1 MRRCGVSSCYPK
13 GSEWRKWDLHFHTP
27 SSYDYKNKS
36 VDNSRIIEVLKANGI
51 SAVVVT
57 DHLTIDIKR
66 ILELKKLAGDEI
78 AIFPGIELCSN
89 SRGSEPIHFIG
100 IFPENSDLD
109 YIWGQLYNGAD
120 IASQEK
126 SGRKN
131 NEIYC
136 KLDETCTLIRKLGG
150 LVSIHTGKKSNSLE
164 NITNALP
171 VNMAEK
177 LDISRNV
184 DIFEIGK
191 ESDVND
197 YHQHVFPNIKKTFP
211 MVLCS
216 DNHDIEEYTLKQNCW
231 IKADLTFEGLKQILY
246 EPTERV
252 AVQEFQ
258 PDEKDVYRVISEV
271 TINDKN
277 FSSTPILLNSNLT
290 VIIGSRSSGKT
301 TLLNSIAKTIDINEF
316 NSRFNGQKLLRDPPA
331 SIVKWKDGSC
341 LPDSNINKGVTY
353 IPQNYIISLA
363 EAKDEESPILEI
375 AEKAIFDS
383 QNPIS
388 LQKEQLD
395 SQIEILGT
403 NLASDIFRLFTLKK
417 QISEQKEKIKK
428 IGDKAGISEQIKLLN
443 ETIKLLQKNFTPE
456 DRIKLAE
463 ISKLFNENK
472 NKIENLSNDIGVFT
486 GEISQP
492 PLETEI
498 FQDRTLLLK
507 STDLIEELS
516 KFEKESKTKY
526 LTNYLAFL
534 KTKNEQL
541 TTEKTT
547 LETINTKILSD
558 NKDLIDKS
566 RENKSAIEKIKE
578 KEQQEAKLAEIIKEE
593 GVLGNLETFFS
604 GIKDKIIEAHKQR
617 ADLKNGFIVNTAGD
631 IDGVKYSASV
641 ETNKAKLNKYL
652 EDSINIHNSTDCRSS
667 LNAIPGYKNDD
678 VYDSTALIKVN
689 NITTV
694 LNLLLDEKLKTKSGI
709 DVQRA
714 VEGLFS
720 DFEFINYS
728 LSYEDDEYPDM
739 TPGKKALV
747 VLKLLIESSKDKYP
761 ILIDQPEDDLDS
773 RSISNEIVNFLRTK
787 KKERQIILVTH
798 NANIAIKADAEEII
812 VVNRNGP
819 QAKNTNDIMFEYST
833 GSIEN
838 TFTEPK
844 ATYFLDKMGIREHAC
859 DLLEG
864 GKEAFENRRNKF
876 NIKNL

>member
-1 MRRCGVSSCYPK
+1 MRRCGVNNRFSK

-27 SSYDYKNKS
+27 SSYDYQNKS
-36 VDNSRIIEVLKANGI
+36 VGNDRIIEVLKENQI
-51 SAVVVT
+51 NAVAIT
-57 DHLTIDIKR
+57 DHHIIDINR
-66 ILELKKLAGDEI
+66 ILELRKLAGDEI
-78 AIFPGIELCSN
+78 TIFPGIELCSN

-126 SGRKN
+126 SGRGN

-136 KLDETCTLIRKLGG
+136 KLDETCALIRNLGG
-150 LVSIHTGKKSNSLE
+150 LVSIHSGKKSNSIE

-177 LDISRNV
+177 LDISKNV

-191 ESDVND
+191 ESDLND
-197 YHQHVFPNIKKTFP
+197 YRQHVFPNIKKTFP
-211 MVLCS
+211 MILCS
-216 DNHDIEEYTLKQNCW
+216 DNHNIEEYVLKQNCW

-246 EPTERV
+246 EPDERV

-271 TINDKN
+271 VINDTN
-277 FSSTPILLNSNLT
+277 FSPTPIPLNSNLT

-301 TLLNSIAKTIDINEF
+301 TLLNSIAKAIDISEY
-316 NSRFNGQKLLRDPPA
+316 NSRFDGQKPPREPP
-331 SIVKWKDGSC
+331 SLTVKWKDGSI
-341 LPDSNINKGVTY
+341 LPTSDINKGITY
-353 IPQNYIISLA
+353 IPQNYIINLA
-363 EAKDEESPILEI
+363 EAKDEEAPILEI

-388 LQKEQLD
+388 SQKEELD
-395 SQIEILGT
+395 NQVEILGT
-403 NLASDIFRLFTLKK
+403 NLASNIFRLFTLKK

-428 IGDKAGISEQIKLLN
+428 IGDKAGISEQIKLLD
-443 ETIKLLQKNFTPE
+443 ETIKSLQKNFTPE
-456 DRIKLAE
+456 DRVKLTE

-486 GEISQP
+486 TEMSQP
-492 PLETEI
+492 PSEAEI
-498 FQDRTLLLK
+498 FQDRALLLK
-507 STDLIEELS
+507 SVDLIEELS

-526 LTNYLAFL
+526 LINYLAFL

-541 TTEKTT
+541 TAEKVA
-547 LETINTKILSD
+547 LESTNSKILTD

-566 RENKSAIEKIKE
+566 RENKSATEKIKE
-578 KEQQEAKLAEIIKEE
+578 REQQEAKLAEIIKEE
-593 GVLGNLETFFS
+593 GVLGNLETSFLD
-604 GIKDKIIEAHKQR
+604 IKNKIVEAHKQR
-617 ADLKNGFIVNTAGD
+617 TELKNGFIVNTVGD
-631 IDGVKYSASV
+631 IDGIKYSANV
-641 ETNKAKLNKYL
+641 EIDKTKLNKYL
-652 EDSINIHNSTDCRSS
+652 EDSINIHNSTDCRLS

-678 VYDSTALIKVN
+678 IYDPSALIKAD

-694 LNLLLDEKLKTKSGI
+694 LNLLLDEKLKTKSGVDI
-709 DVQRA
+709 QRA

-728 LSYEDDEYPDM
+728 LSYEGDEYPDM

-773 RSISNEIVNFLRTK
+773 RSISNEIVNFLRIK

-819 QAKNTNDIMFEYST
+819 QTKNTNDIMFEYFT

-838 TFTEPK
+838 TFTEPE
-844 ATYFLDKMGIREHAC
+844 ASCFLNKMGIREHAC